1 MITGDLPLPFWPDW
15 RFVGS
20 LLAPPTT
27 PFYRE
32 TTIQLS
38 AVYSPQ
44 RTKTDSNR
52 RAHQGGSSFQDWRIT
67 TLLLMQFASCFS
79 RGDWQPQESFVWPQ
93 GLYFRSSIYPIG
105 LEPIYHRSTACCRT
119 SWLRIVGD

>member
-52 RAHQGGSSFQDWRIT
+52 RALIEGSSFQDWRIT
-67 TLLLMQFASCFS
+67 TLLLMQSTLS
-79 RGDWQPQESFVWPQ
+79 DSNRYITGLQPVAVP
-93 GLYFRSSIYPIG
+93 
-105 LEPIYHRSTACCRT
+105 
-119 SWLRIVGD
+119 VG